1 MSLSEKIN
9 FEQNAIRLSILTRI
23 NLGNLIAYPLKILC
37 PIVKS
42 LREYNASVVN
52 KYVYSVVCC

>member
-52 KYVYSVVCC
+52 KYV